1 MMGST
6 LMSHRVFDSAT
17 KGKSMQHMYARMHAS
32 GYSPL
37 LVRLFTFTFVVG
49 LITSLP
55 DILFNFYLLSM
66 GFDNAVAGSLA
77 SILRLSGFILGIPL
91 GLAVD
96 RIGGVRTIQIATVVN
111 MLVWGALLNVRDV
124 ASIQVLYFLSGVF
137 FTAQA
142 ISIVPLIA
150 RVSTP
155 SQRPMLFG
163 VNFSV
168 LMATSVV
175 SALIGGRLPQWIAL
189 WLNVD
194 AMSAPAYRSA
204 LSIIIGLCCL
214 VIWVLWGLE
223 AQIRASTIANDA
235 TVVGANEPHI
245 PLLTIVFRSF
255 GRTLLGFAG
264 GVFFPFVNIYL
275 RQQYDMSD
283 ATVGTVI
290 AIFAIGATLGGL
302 CVGQVMHY
310 VGSRTGI
317 LLAGCIAAVS
327 TISVLYP
334 HPWLF
339 TLMFSICTCMVSF
352 IFPLADVLLMG
363 MIAPSQRGMA
373 TSVSNMMWSLGWAV
387 AAWLSGVLQVQ
398 SGFFW
403 PIVLSALAFLLVGIW
418 FFVVPFP
425 RYARAH
431 LAESV
436 SGTA

>member
-1 MMGST
+1 
-6 LMSHRVFDSAT
+6 MS
-17 KGKSMQHMYARMHAS
+17 MLYARLRAS

-77 SILRLSGFILGIPL
+77 SILRLSGFVLGIPL

-96 RIGGVRTIQIATVVN
+96 RIGGVRTLQIATVVN
-111 MLVWGALLNVRDV
+111 MLVWGALLTVRDV
-124 ASIQVLYFLSGVF
+124 TSIQVLYFLSGVF

-142 ISIVPLIA
+142 ISIIPMIA

-155 SQRPMLFG
+155 VQRPMLFG

-175 SALIGGRLPQWIAL
+175 SALIGGRLPQWCAQ
-189 WLNVD
+189 WLLVD
-194 AMSAPAYRSA
+194 AMSDTAYRTA
-204 LSIIIGLCCL
+204 LYSIIGLCVL

-223 AQIRASTIANDA
+223 SQIRMSTIATDA
-235 TVVGANEPHI
+235 PVVGAVEQHI
-245 PLLTIVFRSF
+245 PVFAIILRSF

-264 GVFFPFVNIYL
+264 GIFIPFINIFL
-275 RQQYDMSD
+275 RQQYNMPD

-290 AIFAIGATLGGL
+290 AIFALGSTLGGL
-302 CVGQVMHY
+302 FVGRVMERF
-310 VGSRTGI
+310 GSRAGI
-317 LLAGCIAAVS
+317 LYAGSIAGVS
-327 TISVLYP
+327 TLAVLYP

-339 TLMFSICTCMVSF
+339 TLVFSLCACMVSF

-363 MIAPSQRGMA
+363 MIAPGQRGIA

-387 AAWLSGVLQVQ
+387 AAWMSGLLQVA

-403 PIVLSALAFLLVGIW
+403 PITLSACAFFLVGIW
-418 FFVVPFP
+418 FYVVPFP
-425 RYARAH
+425 RYHPTDKSDLQVA
-431 LAESV
+431 
-436 SGTA
+436 SG

>member
-1 MMGST
+1 
-6 LMSHRVFDSAT
+6 V
-17 KGKSMQHMYARMHAS
+17 
-32 GYSPL
+32 
-37 LVRLFTFTFVVG
+37 
-49 LITSLP
+49 
-55 DILFNFYLLSM
+55 
-66 GFDNAVAGSLA
+66 
-77 SILRLSGFILGIPL
+77 
-91 GLAVD
+91 
-96 RIGGVRTIQIATVVN
+96 
-111 MLVWGALLNVRDV
+111 LVWGALLNVRDV

-155 SQRPMLFG
+155 AQRPMLFG
-163 VNFSV
+163 VNFAV

-175 SALIGGRLPQWIAL
+175 SALIGGRLPQWIAF

-223 AQIRASTIANDA
+223 AQIRASTIANDVP
-235 TVVGANEPHI
+235 VVGVNEPHI

-310 VGSRTGI
+310 VGSRSGI
-317 LLAGCIAAVS
+317 LYAGCIAALS

-387 AAWLSGVLQVQ
+387 AAWLSA
-398 SGFFW
+398 
-403 PIVLSALAFLLVGIW
+403 PSAEWVFLANR
-418 FFVVPFP
+418 VVSACIF
-425 RYARAH
+425 
-431 LAESV
+431 V
-436 SGTA
+436 SGYLVFRCPISTIRTCTR